1 MKIRILIGSVA
12 VLSAISFAV
21 AKVELCRGNYHSESA
36 ARKQLAKFAGGY
48 SDLAAWKKR
57 AKTVRQGM
65 LRGMG
70 LDAPPK
76 KSDLKPIVVNKRTHK
91 GYTVE
96 NVAFE
101 SLPGFFV
108 TGNLYRP
115 TGEPGAKSC
124 AGILSPHGHFRDS
137 KGDGGGRFRA
147 DMQKRCATLARMG
160 AVVLSLDMV
169 GWGESTQY
177 PHRGAKTL
185 TLQTWNGIRA
195 IDFLYSLKEVDPKRI
210 GITGASGGGTQTFVL
225 TAVDDRI
232 SVSIPC
238 VMVSAHFFGGCS
250 CESGMPIHKSAAHE
264 TNNADIA
271 ALAAPRPQLLISNG
285 KDWTK
290 NTPKV
295 EFPYI
300 RGVYKLCGAESKVEN
315 LHLAK
320 EGHDYGTSKRNG
332 AYAFFAKHLKLT
344 AGKVRKT
351 DGTFDETPVVI
362 ENKKTL
368 TVFTEKHP
376 RPTRAV
382 KGQAEVEALLKPAK

>member
-1 MKIRILIGSVA
+1 MELRILIGSVA
-12 VLSAISFAV
+12 VLSAMSFAI
-21 AKVELCRGNYHSESA
+21 AKVQLCRGNYHSEAA
-36 ARKQLAKFAGGY
+36 ARKQLAKFAAGY
-48 SDLAAWKKR
+48 SDQAGWKKR
-57 AKTVRQGM
+57 AKTTREGM

-70 LDAPPK
+70 LDTPPK
-76 KSDLKPIVVNKRTHK
+76 KCDLKPIITNKRKHK

-115 TGEPGAKSC
+115 AAGWEAKIY
-124 AGILSPHGHFRDS
+124 AGILSPHGHFGDRG
-137 KGDGGGRFRA
+137 GDGGGRFRA

-169 GWGESTQY
+169 GWGESKQY
-177 PHRGAKTL
+177 PHGGAKTL

-225 TAVDDRI
+225 TAVDDRV

-250 CESGMPIHKSAAHE
+250 CESGMPIHKSSAHE

-290 NTPKV
+290 NNPKV

-300 RGVYKLCGAESKVEN
+300 QNVYKLCGAESKVEN

-332 AYAFFAKHLKLT
+332 AYKFFAKHLKLN
-344 AGKVRKT
+344 AGTVRKD

-362 ENKKTL
+362 EDKKTL
-368 TVFTEKHP
+368 TVFTDKHP
-376 RPTRAV
+376 RPKHAVSGRA
-382 KGQAEVEALLKPAK
+382 AVEALLK

>member
-1 MKIRILIGSVA
+1 MKLRILIGLVV
-12 VLSAISFAV
+12 VLSGVSLAV
-21 AKVELCRGNYHSESA
+21 AKVELCRGNYHSEA
-36 ARKQLAKFAGGY
+36 AAKVQLAKFAGSY
-48 SDLAAWKKR
+48 SDMAGWKKR
-57 AKTVRQGM
+57 AATVRQGM

-70 LDAPPK
+70 LDKPPK
-76 KSDLKPIVVNKRTHK
+76 KCDLKPIIINKRTHK

-115 TGEPGAKSC
+115 IGAAAKSC
-124 AGILSPHGHFRDS
+124 AGILCPHGHFRDRG
-137 KGDGGGRFRA
+137 GDGGGRFRPS
-147 DMQKRCATLARMG
+147 MQKRCATLARMG

-177 PHRGAKTL
+177 PHRGARTL
-185 TLQTWNGIRA
+185 TLQTWNGMRA

-238 VMVSAHFFGGCS
+238 VMVSSHFFGGCS

-300 RGVYKLCGAESKVEN
+300 RGVYKLCGAESKVAN

-320 EGHDYGTSKRNG
+320 EGHDYGPSKRNG
-332 AYAFFAKHLKLT
+332 AYAFFAKHLKLN
-344 AGKVRKT
+344 AGAVRKD
-351 DGTFDETPVVI
+351 DGTFDESPVAI
-362 ENKKTL
+362 EDKKTQM
-368 TVFTEKHP
+368 VFTDTHP
-376 RPTRAV
+376 RPKHAV
-382 KGQAEVEALLKPAK
+382 NGTAAVEALLGSAK

>member
-1 MKIRILIGSVA
+1 MKYGILIGSVV
-12 VLSAISFAV
+12 VLSALAFA
-21 AKVELCRGNYHSESA
+21 AEKVVLCRGSYHSQA
-36 ARKQLAKFAGGY
+36 AAKAQLAKFAGGY
-48 SDLAAWKKR
+48 SDLDAWKKR
-57 AKTVRQGM
+57 ADIVRKGM

-70 LDAPPK
+70 LDSPPK
-76 KSDLKPIVVNKRTHK
+76 KCDLKPIVTNKRTRK

-115 TGEPGAKSC
+115 IGAKPGSC
-124 AGILSPHGHFRDS
+124 AGILSPHGHFRDRN
-137 KGDGGGRFRA
+137 GDGGGRFRPS
-147 DMQKRCATLARMG
+147 MQIRCGTLARMG

-169 GWGESTQY
+169 GWGEATQY
-177 PHRGAKTL
+177 PHKGAKTL
-185 TLQTWNGIRA
+185 TLQTWNGMRA

-225 TAVDDRI
+225 TALDDRVT
-232 SVSIPC
+232 VSIPC

-250 CESGMPIHKSAAHE
+250 CESGMPIHKSSAHE

-271 ALAAPRPQLLISNG
+271 AMAAPRPQLLISNG

-300 RGVYKLCGAESKVEN
+300 QNVYKLYGAESNVEN

-320 EGHDYGTSKRNG
+320 EVHDYGPSKRKG
-332 AYAFFAKHLKLT
+332 AYKFFAKHLKLKP
-344 AGKVRKT
+344 AG
-351 DGTFDETPVVI
+351 DEATIKI
-362 ENKKTL
+362 EDKKAL
-368 TVFTEKHP
+368 TVFTDKNP
-376 RPTRAV
+376 RPKYAV
-382 KGQAEVEALLKPAK
+382 NGAAAVEALLK

>member
-1 MKIRILIGSVA
+1 MKFRILIGSVA
-12 VLSAISFAV
+12 VLSAISMAA
-21 AKVELCRGNYHSESA
+21 AKVELCRGNYHSEAA
-36 ARKQLAKFAGGY
+36 ARAQLAKFAGGY
-48 SDLAAWKKR
+48 SDQDGWKKR
-57 AKTVRQGM
+57 AKIVRQGM

-70 LDAPPK
+70 LDTPPEK
-76 KSDLKPIVVNKRTHK
+76 CDLKPIIINKRTRN

-115 TGEPGAKSC
+115 LGGGGAKSC

-169 GWGESTQY
+169 GWGEATQY
-177 PHRGAKTL
+177 PHKGPKTL

-195 IDFLYSLKEVDPKRI
+195 IDFLGTLKEVDPKRI

-225 TAVDDRI
+225 TAVDDRVT
-232 SVSIPC
+232 VSIPV
-238 VMVSAHFFGGCS
+238 VMVSSHFFGGCS

-271 ALAAPRPQLLISNG
+271 ALAAPRPQLIISNG

-295 EFPYI
+295 EYPYI
-300 RGVYKLCGAESKVEN
+300 QNVYKLCGAESKVAN

-320 EGHDYGTSKRNG
+320 EGHDYGISKRTG
-332 AYAFFAKHLKLT
+332 AYEFFAKHLKLT
-344 AGKVRKT
+344 ADKIRKT
-351 DGTFDETPVVI
+351 DGSFDETPVVI
-362 ENKKTL
+362 EDKKTQM
-368 TVFTEKHP
+368 VFTDTHP
-376 RPTRAV
+376 RPKHAV
-382 KGQAEVEALLKPAK
+382 NGPAAVEALLNPGK

>member
-1 MKIRILIGSVA
+1 MKYMILIGLVA
-12 VLSAISFAV
+12 ALTTIVIAAG
-21 AKVELCRGNYHSESA
+21 KVELCRGNYHSEA
-36 ARKQLAKFAGGY
+36 AAKVQLAKFASGY
-48 SDLAAWKKR
+48 SDLDGWKKR
-57 AKTVRQGM
+57 AARVRQGM
-65 LRGMG
+65 LAGMG
-70 LDAPPK
+70 LDTPPK
-76 KSDLKPIVVNKRTHK
+76 KCDLKPIIINKRTHK

-115 TGEPGAKSC
+115 LDPAAESC
-124 AGILSPHGHFRDS
+124 AGILSPHGHFRDRN
-137 KGDGGGRFRA
+137 GDGGGRFRPS
-147 DMQKRCATLARMG
+147 MQIRCATLARMG

-169 GWGESTQY
+169 GWGEAMQY

-185 TLQTWNGIRA
+185 TLQTWNGMRA
-195 IDFLYSLKEVDPKRI
+195 IDFLYTLKEVDHKRI

-232 SVSIPC
+232 AVSIPC
-238 VMVSAHFFGGCS
+238 VMVSSHFFGGCS
-250 CESGMPIHKSAAHE
+250 CESGMPIHKSSTHE

-300 RGVYKLCGAESKVEN
+300 QDVYKLYGSEAKIAN

-320 EGHDYGTSKRNG
+320 EGHDYGPSKRKG
-332 AYAFFAKHLKLT
+332 AYEFFAKHLGLRP
-344 AGKVRKT
+344 AG
-351 DGTFDETPVVI
+351 DEATVVI
-362 ENKKTL
+362 EDKKTL
-368 TVFTEKHP
+368 TVFTKKNPMPKH
-376 RPTRAV
+376 AV
-382 KGQAEVEALLKPAK
+382 NGPAAVEALLK

>member
-1 MKIRILIGSVA
+1 MKFRISIVLVA
-12 VLSAISFAV
+12 VLSAVSV
-21 AKVELCRGNYHSESA
+21 AAEKVELCRGNYHSEA
-36 ARKQLAKFAGGY
+36 AAKTQLAKFAGGY
-48 SDLAAWKKR
+48 SDLAGWKKR
-57 AKTVRQGM
+57 AAIVRRGM

-70 LDAPPK
+70 LDSPPK
-76 KSDLKPIVVNKRTHK
+76 KCDLKPIISNKRTHK
-91 GYTVE
+91 GYSVE

-115 TGEPGAKSC
+115 IGAKAASC
-124 AGILSPHGHFRDS
+124 AGILSPHGHFRDRG
-137 KGDGGGRFRA
+137 GDGGGRFRPS
-147 DMQKRCATLARMG
+147 MQKRCATLARMG

-177 PHRGAKTL
+177 PHRGVKTL

-195 IDFLYSLKEVDPKRI
+195 IDFLETLKEVDPKRI

-225 TAVDDRI
+225 TAVDDRVF
-232 SVSIPC
+232 VSIPC
-238 VMVSAHFFGGCS
+238 VMVSSHFFGGCS
-250 CESGMPIHKSAAHE
+250 CESGMPIHKSATHE

-300 RGVYKLCGAESKVEN
+300 KNVYKLCGAESKVAN

-320 EGHDYGTSKRNG
+320 EGHDYGLSKRNG
-332 AYAFFAKHLKLT
+332 AYEFFAKHLKLK
-344 AGKVRKT
+344 AAS
-351 DGTFDETPVVI
+351 DEATIVI

-376 RPTRAV
+376 RPKHAV
-382 KGQAEVEALLKPAK
+382 NGAAAVEALLK